1 MSGTPAP
8 RRLPAWA
15 RLLLWVAT
23 PGTYRDALL
32 GDLEERWAR
41 VQRDGSGRGRWLAG
55 QVVGALVPGLRAR
68 ARNVGMWTSGEGAV
82 METVI
87 QDVRYAARSLAR
99 TPAFAAMAT
108 VTLAVA
114 IGVTT
119 AIFSIVNVVAFSE
132 LPWPNSDQLGFVWSV
147 DVSDPV
153 PGMSYPDFVDIR
165 ERQRSFQ
172 DLAALEPGQWIL
184 TGRGEARRMAG
195 FRVTSNLPEE
205 WDLQPVLGRSFAPE
219 EDLPGSNP
227 VVMLAHWAWEA
238 EWGGSPSVIGEA
250 IGLDGVPHTVIG
262 VMPPGLEFGGVA
274 EAEVWVPMRTAV
286 TEANRVVRAAMVSG
300 RLLPGVTVER
310 ASEDIAAI
318 GRALAAEHP
327 TANGN
332 RVYVV
337 RSARDSLL
345 DDSARTIILLLVFAV
360 GSVLLVACAN
370 VANMMLAR
378 GSARARELAV
388 RSVLGAGRRRLIRQL
403 LTESLLLAGAAA
415 LLGVLLASGLMDL
428 FVRMT
433 RGLITLF
440 TMAELDGNV
449 LRFVLLVT
457 LATPLLFGLLPAI
470 RASGGSPGESLK
482 DRSAGSD
489 GGGRSG
495 SRLRGALVSAQVTF
509 AVMLMIGAGLS
520 ARSIAY
526 VRTLD
531 PGFVTEGLLTAR
543 ILRPEGELV
552 SERLVQFVDDARREM
567 EALPGAGGVAFTSSL
582 PLVERGR
589 IRAFDVEGAVA
600 RAEERPTAESYVVSG
615 DYFAVAGIALLQGRA
630 FAEADGADAPPV
642 VIVNRVTAERHWPGQ
657 DPVGLRVRVGDPE
670 TAAWSTIVGV
680 VDNVGRQPRT
690 MEFVAE
696 LYLPFAQ
703 SPQASMAVLVRGPS
717 DPTALAGPLREAV
730 WAVDAGQ
737 PVDDVKPMSAAIQEL
752 QSVDSVLILLFGTF
766 AVFALLMSALGL
778 YGVVSYAVSRRTGE
792 IGIRM
797 ALGAERGDVRKMV
810 LGQGARPVLVG
821 AALGLFGAY
830 LLSGVLRSMVV
841 GVSALDPL
849 TWIGVPAVLG
859 LAALLANLVP
869 AVRATR
875 VDPMDALRTD

>member
-1 MSGTPAP
+1 
-8 RRLPAWA
+8 
-15 RLLLWVAT
+15 
-23 PGTYRDALL
+23 
-32 GDLEERWAR
+32 
-41 VQRDGSGRGRWLAG
+41 
-55 QVVGALVPGLRAR
+55 
-68 ARNVGMWTSGEGAV
+68 
-82 METVI
+82 METVV

-108 VTLAVA
+108 LTLAIA

-119 AIFSIVNVVAFSE
+119 AIFSIVNVVAFSD
-132 LPWPNSDQLGFVWSV
+132 LPWPNSDELGFVWST

-153 PGMSYPDFVDIR
+153 PGMSYPDFADIR
-165 ERQRSFQ
+165 ERQRSFE

-184 TGRGEARRMAG
+184 SGRGEPRRMAG
-195 FRVTSNLPEE
+195 FRVTSNLPQE
-205 WDLQPVLGRSFAPE
+205 WDLQPALGRSFAPG

-238 EWGGSPSVIGEA
+238 EWGGSPGVIGEA
-250 IGLDGVPHTVIG
+250 IGLDGVPHTIIG
-262 VMPPGLEFGGVA
+262 VMPPGLEFGGMA

-286 TEANRVVRAAMVSG
+286 TEANRVVRTAMVSG
-300 RLLPGVTVER
+300 RLLPGVSVER
-310 ASEDIAAI
+310 ANEDVAAV

-327 TANGN
+327 TANRN

-345 DDSARTIILLLVFAV
+345 DDSAKAVILLLVFAV

-403 LTESLLLAGAAA
+403 LTESLLLTGVAAV
-415 LLGVLLASGLMDL
+415 LGVLLASGLMDL

-433 RGLITLF
+433 RGLVALF

-449 LRFVLLVT
+449 LRFVLVVT
-457 LATPLLFGLLPAI
+457 LATPLLFGLLPAV
-470 RASGGSPGESLK
+470 RASGGSPGDSLK
-482 DRSAGSD
+482 DRSAGSG

-495 SRLRGALVSAQVTF
+495 SRLRGALVSAQVAF

-531 PGFVTEGLLTAR
+531 YGFVTDGLLTAR
-543 ILRPEGELV
+543 ILRPEGEPA
-552 SERLVQFVDDARREM
+552 SERVLFFENAGREI

-582 PLVERGR
+582 PLVQRGR
-589 IRAFDVEGAVA
+589 IRAFDVQGAVA
-600 RAEERPTAESYVVSG
+600 RAEERPTAESYVVTR
-615 DYFAVAGIALLQGRA
+615 DYFTVAGIPLLQGRA
-630 FAEADGADAPPV
+630 FVETDGADAPPV
-642 VIVNRVTAERHWPGQ
+642 AIVNRVTAERHWPGQ
-657 DPVGLRVRVGDPE
+657 DPVGMRVRVGDPE
-670 TAAWSTIVGV
+670 TAGWSTIVGV

-690 MEFVAE
+690 MEPVAE

-703 SPQASMAVLVRGPS
+703 SPQASMAAMVRGPA

-737 PVDDVKPMSAAIQEL
+737 PVDDVKPMTAAIQEL

-766 AVFALLMSALGL
+766 ALFALLMSALGL

-821 AALGLFGAY
+821 GALGLLGAF

-841 GVSALDPL
+841 GVSALDPV

-875 VDPMDALRTD
+875 VDPMNALRTE